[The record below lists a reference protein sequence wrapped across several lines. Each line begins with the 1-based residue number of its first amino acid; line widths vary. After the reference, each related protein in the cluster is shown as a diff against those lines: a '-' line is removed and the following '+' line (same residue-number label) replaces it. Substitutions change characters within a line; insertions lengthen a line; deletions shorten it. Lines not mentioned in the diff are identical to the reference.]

1 MVVGKKHGGGGEA
14 EGEEATWGKSDNFLR
29 GMEKGR
35 KLDEAPTVLSPLP
48 LSYHFRRTNTFP
60 FQVFVFFFFRT
71 LFFLP
76 SLLGWLGIWQ
86 EEVGGEEEE
95 GAYFGGGGEKCPL
108 LLSRVFFSL
117 AGCRRRR
124 LYCHNHQLFCY
135 SFRVRPYVASRQ
147 ESSTQELALFYR
159 AFIRTCPSHVER
171 VCMAAALPP
180 ITQKLWD
187 PGRRKFCLVAW
198 PKSPPPP
205 FIPPSLSP
213 PNSCGGLFPTG
224 PPVGRSVAA
233 RRGDTTEGKKTDKLF
248 RRQF

>member
-1 MVVGKKHGGGGEA
+1 MTTFSGGWKRGENW
-14 EGEEATWGKSDNFLR
+14 TR
-29 GMEKGR
+29 
-35 KLDEAPTVLSPLP
+35 LP
-48 LSYHFRRTNTFP
+48 PSSLPFPFSYHFRRTNTFP

-86 EEVGGEEEE
+86 EEVGGEDEE
-95 GAYFGGGGEKCPL
+95 GAYFGGKREKCPL
-108 LLSRVFFSL
+108 LLSRVLFSL
-117 AGCRRRR
+117 AGCRRR

-135 SFRVRPYVASRQ
+135 SVRVRPYVASRQ

-159 AFIRTCPSHVER
+159 AFFRTCPRHVER
-171 VCMAAALPP
+171 VCMAAAALPP

-187 PGRRKFCLVAW
+187 SGRRKFCLVAW
-198 PKSPPPP
+198 PKSSSAFHPPLP
-205 FIPPSLSP
+205 FPSKLLRRSF
-213 PNSCGGLFPTG
+213 PNWSAGR
-224 PPVGRSVAA
+224 PVG